1 MTFGHP
7 IFRYDSVGSTQ
18 DVARE
23 LVERGAAPPGSVVT
37 ARAMTAGRGRQ
48 GRAWHT
54 PPGASVCLTAV
65 FPPIALA
72 DAWQLSFVAGLAVA
86 DAIAP
91 PGAARPLRFPN
102 DVLLGGK
109 KVAGVL
115 IEMAGSVPLVGVGVN
130 VRAAPLPAEIA
141 ARATSLEAFT
151 GTEAAVPD
159 VEARVLLSLGVRFD
173 EWTSGGFAATV
184 ASWTQRADLSEGRR
198 FVLQGAPTLCRV
210 VQLLPSGMV
219 MLEAVAD
226 GGAQHSLHAAQVI
239 LGDD

>member
-54 PPGASVCLTAV
+54 PPDANVCLTAI
-65 FPPIALA
+65 FPPVAHA
-72 DAWQLSFVAGLAVA
+72 DAWQLAFVAGLAVA
-86 DAIAP
+86 HAIVP
-91 PGAARPLRFPN
+91 QDARPLRFPN

-115 IEMAGSVPLVGVGVN
+115 IEMAGNVPLVGVGVN

-159 VEARVLLSLGVRFD
+159 VEARVLLSLGVCLD
-173 EWTSGGFAATV
+173 KWTREGFAAT
-184 ASWTQRADLSEGRR
+184 AEHWMRRADLAATRW

-210 VQLLPSGMV
+210 VQLLPGGMV
-219 MLEAVAD
+219 TLEAVAD